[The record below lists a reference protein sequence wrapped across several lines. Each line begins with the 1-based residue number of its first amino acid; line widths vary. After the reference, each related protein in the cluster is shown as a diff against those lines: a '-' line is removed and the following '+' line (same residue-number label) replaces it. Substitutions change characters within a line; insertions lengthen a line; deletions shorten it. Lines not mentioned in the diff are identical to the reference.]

1 MPDSINNNI
10 SSRLPMGDGN
20 IPNNN
25 GFNNNGE
32 QNINDVIND
41 STYQGSMQ
49 QILADNTGRQ
59 VVVDFLVGST
69 NIVRKE
75 GILYMVG
82 LSYIVLY
89 DARSDSYTV
98 CNLYSI
104 EFVTFLPVNANNNS
118 LARTTLK
125 RV

>member
-1 MPDSINNNI
+1 MGEGYAPD
-10 SSRLPMGDGN
+10 
-20 IPNNN
+20 NN
-25 GFNNNGE
+25 GFNNSGE
-32 QNINDVIND
+32 QNLHSVIND
-41 STYQGSMQ
+41 ATYEGSMQ

-89 DARSDSYTV
+89 EPRSDAYTV
-98 CNLYSI
+98 CNLYSV
-104 EFVTFLPVNANNNS
+104 EFVTFLSAAGNNTS

>member
-1 MPDSINNNI
+1 MPTNDMPSQRLPDSNGGTSNDFNSQNQNLVNNM
-10 SSRLPMGDGN
+10 LG
-20 IPNNN
+20 
-25 GFNNNGE
+25 
-32 QNINDVIND
+32 D

-59 VVVDFLVGST
+59 IVVDFLVGNS

-89 DARSDSYTV
+89 EPRSDVYTV
-98 CNLYSI
+98 CNLYSV
-104 EFVTFLPVNANNNS
+104 EFVSFLPNS
-118 LARTTLK
+118 GGSQIARTTLK

>member
-1 MPDSINNNI
+1 MAETNMNSQRLPINGGAQSAQNGSIN
-10 SSRLPMGDGN
+10 GN
-20 IPNNN
+20 QQNLNETIDASYN
-25 GFNNNGE
+25 GS
-32 QNINDVIND
+32 I
-41 STYQGSMQ
+41 Q
-49 QILADNTGRQ
+49 QMLAGNTGYR

-75 GILYMVG
+75 GILYLVG

-89 DARSDSYTV
+89 DDRADTYTL

-104 EFVTFLPVNANNNS
+104 EFVTFLAGAS
-118 LARTTLK
+118 SSQSAARTALK